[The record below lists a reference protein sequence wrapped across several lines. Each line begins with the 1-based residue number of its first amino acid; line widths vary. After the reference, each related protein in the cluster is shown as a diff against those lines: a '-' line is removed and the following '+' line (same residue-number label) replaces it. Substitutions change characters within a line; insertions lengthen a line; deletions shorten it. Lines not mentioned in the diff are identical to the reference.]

1 MSNTQILIFSKERT
15 LQLNSLIQSLLYYSD
30 VSQEDITVLFKD
42 SEDIS
47 YKSLINKY
55 SCNFRQEKSFLT
67 DVKNII
73 QNNKKQYCMFLVDD
87 FIVRDNFS
95 IGVMESV
102 LRSPNGI
109 TAFSLRLGSNIKD
122 HQSPEFVTLPDSVLS
137 WRTNKKYG
145 KSWNYIWELSS
156 SMYESSFVANYL
168 SQCDPEYVD
177 FPNPLE
183 SYYYGCNPSQYVTKN
198 RLLRK
203 LKFLGKYEAKGMAA
217 FSISKGF
224 TQGVNLVAN
233 RDLEYKDL
241 YTPKFLH
248 EKFLNG
254 YGIDYISLKNINN
267 EKPNAGRSH
276 FKLIK
281 YES

>member
-15 LQLNSLIQSLLYYSD
+15 LQLNSLIQSLLYDSD

-42 SEDIS
+42 SEEIS

-55 SCNFRQEKSFLT
+55 SCNFHQERSFLT

-73 QNNKKQYCMFLVDD
+73 QNNRKQYCMFLVDD

-95 IGVMESV
+95 ISVMESV

-122 HQSPEFVTLPDSVLS
+122 YQSPEFVTLPHSVLS

-156 SMYESSFVANYL
+156 SMYESSFVTDYL
-168 SQCDPEYVD
+168 NQCDPEYVD

-203 LKFLGKYEAKGMAA
+203 LKFLGKHEARGMAS

-233 RDLEYKDL
+233 RNIEYKDL
-241 YTPKFLH
+241 YTPKSLH
-248 EKFLNG
+248 EKFLDG

-267 EKPNAGRSH
+267 EKPNAGTSH

>member
-42 SEDIS
+42 SEEIS

-55 SCNFRQEKSFLT
+55 SCNFHQERSFLT

-73 QNNKKQYCMFLVDD
+73 QNNRKQYCMFLVDD

-95 IGVMESV
+95 ISVMESV

-122 HQSPEFVTLPDSVLS
+122 YQSPEFVTLPHSVLS

-156 SMYESSFVANYL
+156 SMYERSFVTDYL
-168 SQCDPEYVD
+168 NQCDPEYVD

-203 LKFLGKYEAKGMAA
+203 LKFLGKHEARGMAS

-233 RDLEYKDL
+233 RNIEYKDL
-241 YTPKFLH
+241 YTPKSLH
-248 EKFLNG
+248 EKFLDG

-267 EKPNAGRSH
+267 EKPNAGTSH

>member
-42 SEDIS
+42 SEEIS

-55 SCNFRQEKSFLT
+55 SCNFHQERSFLT

-73 QNNKKQYCMFLVDD
+73 QNNRKQYCMFLVDD

-122 HQSPEFVTLPDSVLS
+122 YQSPEFVTLPHSVLS

-156 SMYESSFVANYL
+156 SMYESSFVTDYL
-168 SQCDPEYVD
+168 NQCDPEYVD

-203 LKFLGKYEAKGMAA
+203 LKFLGKHEARGMAS

-233 RDLEYKDL
+233 RNIEYKDL
-241 YTPKFLH
+241 YTPKSLH
-248 EKFLNG
+248 EKFLDG

-267 EKPNAGRSH
+267 EKPNAGTSH

>member
-42 SEDIS
+42 SEEIS

-55 SCNFRQEKSFLT
+55 SCNFHQERSFLT

-73 QNNKKQYCMFLVDD
+73 QNNRKQYCMFLVDD

-95 IGVMESV
+95 ISVMESV

-122 HQSPEFVTLPDSVLS
+122 YQSPEFVTLPHSVLS

-156 SMYESSFVANYL
+156 SMYESSFVTDYL
-168 SQCDPEYVD
+168 NQCDPEYVD

-203 LKFLGKYEAKGMAA
+203 LKFLGKHEARGMAS

-233 RDLEYKDL
+233 RNIEYKDL
-241 YTPKFLH
+241 YTPKSLH
-248 EKFLNG
+248 EKFLDG

-267 EKPNAGRSH
+267 EKPNAGTSH